1 MKQSLQR
8 KLMIAFVF
16 LIVISMIAVSISSF
30 TSSAK
35 IMKNELKISTA
46 STIHEVEN
54 MIDTY
59 LRNIEENIFMFSIH
73 QDVSSVLT
81 GEMAVQ
87 RTVQSFT
94 EYGKTHPDVL
104 SIYMGT
110 ADKRLIAYPI
120 ETDMPE
126 GWDPTTRPWYQKAVE
141 TGKVIWE
148 DPYKDDDTGKIVVTA
163 AKAVY
168 DQNNQLVGVV
178 AIDITLD
185 KLSSVIENIKV
196 GQKGYAFLVDNKG
209 NILAHKDRNLL
220 EKSIPVKKLAEEVS
234 KGGSN
239 TVDYD
244 QKENGKIQKKFATF
258 ITLNRMGWKL
268 VGNMYEDE
276 IYSNYKILLF
286 SILKISLITFIIGIF
301 IAMMVS
307 KGITKSLKALSMDME
322 KIKEGD
328 LSVVCLVDSKDEIGK
343 LSENFNLMIKGLKE
357 LVGQVTH
364 VSNSVKE
371 SAVTLAHT
379 SEETSH
385 STEQVARAVD
395 GIAQGSSE
403 QAIETEKGVY
413 KVSQIA
419 NKLKTLTGYTGE
431 MLKESEIVKKANTDG
446 IQTVNL
452 LKEKTQINY
461 EVTVRI
467 VNAVEKLSM
476 ESQNIGTILETINN
490 IAQQTNLLALNAAIE
505 AARAGDAGKGF
516 AVVAEEIRKLAE
528 ESSKSTQEIKDM
540 IQNIQ
545 NYTHSTVTL
554 IEEVKQ
560 GNKHEV
566 DAVKEVNKSFEEIVG
581 AIEKIQERIENISG
595 YAVEMNEDGQNI
607 VSSIEAISSVS
618 EEMAASSQEVS
629 ASMQQN
635 SSTMDEVSSVAD
647 HLKRLSEDLEQ
658 ALNRFKI

>member
-8 KLMIAFVF
+8 KLMTAFIF
-16 LIVISMIAVSISSF
+16 LIVISMSAVSISSF

-35 IMKNELKISTA
+35 IMKNELKSSTS

-73 QDVSSVLT
+73 QDVSSVLS
-81 GEMAVQ
+81 GEVAIQ
-87 RTVQSFT
+87 RTIKSFE

-110 ADKRLIAYPI
+110 SDKKLLAYPI

-126 GWDPTTRPWYQKAVE
+126 GWDPTTRPWYQRAVE

-148 DPYKDDDTGKIVVTA
+148 DPYKDDDTEKIVVTA
-163 AKAVY
+163 AKSVY

-178 AIDITLD
+178 AIDLTLD

-209 NILAHKDRNLL
+209 NILAHRDRNFL
-220 EKSIPVKKLAEEVS
+220 EKTIPVKKLAEEVS

-239 TVDYD
+239 TVDYE
-244 QKENGKIQKKFATF
+244 QEENGKIQKKFATF
-258 ITLNRMGWKL
+258 ITLERMGWKL

-276 IYSNYKILLF
+276 IYNNYKVLLV
-286 SILKISLITFIIGIF
+286 SILKISFITFIVGIGI
-301 IAMMVS
+301 AMIVS
-307 KGITKSLKALSMDME
+307 KGITNSLKVLSMNME

-328 LSVVCLVDSKDEIGK
+328 LSVVCCIDSKDEIGK
-343 LSENFNLMIKGLKE
+343 LAQNFNFMIKGLKE
-357 LVGQVTH
+357 LVGQVTTL
-364 VSNSVKE
+364 SNSVKE

-379 SEETSH
+379 SDETSY
-385 STEQVARAVD
+385 STEQVAKAVD
-395 GIAQGSSE
+395 EIAQGSSE
-403 QAIETEKGVY
+403 QAIETEKGVC

-419 NKLKTLTGYTGE
+419 NKLHILKGYTEE
-431 MLKESEIVKKANTDG
+431 MLRESEIVQKSNENG
-446 IQTVNL
+446 IQTVNV

-461 EVTVRI
+461 EVTGRI
-467 VNAVEKLSM
+467 VSAVEKLSM
-476 ESQNIGTILETINN
+476 ESQNIHAILETINN

-528 ESSKSTQEIKDM
+528 ESANSTQEIKQM

-545 NYTHSTVTL
+545 SYTHSTVSL
-554 IEEVKQ
+554 IEEVKK

-566 DAVKEVNKSFEEIVG
+566 GAVKEVNESFQEIIG
-581 AIEKIQERIENISG
+581 AIEKIQQRIKNISG
-595 YAVEMNEDGQNI
+595 YTVEINEDGQNI
-607 VSSIEAISSVS
+607 VSSIQTISSVS

-629 ASMQQN
+629 ASMQQH

-647 HLKRLSEDLEQ
+647 HLKTLSEDLEQ
-658 ALNRFKI
+658 ALNQFRI